1 MIKRSEWL
9 KRLMNLTIKREVKY
23 SLDLSQTNRL
33 KIWMKYLMRKSLIKS
48 LIAKRSHSN
57 LNLLSKGKLFK
68 IFRLQLIDIKN
79 VRL

>member
-1 MIKRSEWL
+1 
-9 KRLMNLTIKREVKY
+9 MNLTIKREVKY

-33 KIWMKYLMRKSLIKS
+33 KIWMKYLMRKSRIKS